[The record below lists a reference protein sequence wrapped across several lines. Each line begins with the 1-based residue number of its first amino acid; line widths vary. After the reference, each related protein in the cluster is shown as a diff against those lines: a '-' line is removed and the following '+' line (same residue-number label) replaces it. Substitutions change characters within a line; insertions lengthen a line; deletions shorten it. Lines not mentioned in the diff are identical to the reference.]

1 MLTFIISWVFLY
13 LPMLKSLILYLHYS
27 IKSDPKMMKHLLFK
41 PFFTINYS
49 LFHWS
54 SKNVTFW
61 EFWIIVAVILRIWCI
76 VSLFASWQ
84 KDNALHG
91 IIPRVHFNN
100 SQCSC
105 QHFRMWLTVCISKIN
120 KYLWCS
126 SHNTA
131 RSSQSNNQLMNKTSF
146 VIY

>member
-54 SKNVTFW
+54 SKNVIFW